1 MIGIFVTF
9 PRKSSGSPIPV
20 FDAVKCL
27 EKDGA
32 GDINS
37 QNRHQYLKP
46 VTIIYRFIYKIVIQ
60 AGISFELFSLEVLS

>member
-1 MIGIFVTF
+1 MTF

-32 GDINS
+32 DDQNG
-37 QNRHQYLKP
+37 QNRHQHLKP

-60 AGISFELFSLEVLS
+60 AGISFGLFSLELTAF